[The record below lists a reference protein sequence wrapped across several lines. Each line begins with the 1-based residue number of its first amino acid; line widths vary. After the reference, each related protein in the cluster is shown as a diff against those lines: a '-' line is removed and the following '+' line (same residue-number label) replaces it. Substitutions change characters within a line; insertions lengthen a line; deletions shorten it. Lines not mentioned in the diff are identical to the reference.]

1 MKHGQIGD
9 KIIKILLISV
19 GVVVFLAVIVTTYN
33 IFQSNT
39 PEILNNCVMKPVL
52 VSSEEEGIPI
62 LSRDDAVAFLES
74 RINGSF
80 AFTQNTVDVCSPPN
94 IGYLYSASDNASY
107 VLCEDGAF
115 YKYESICIEGGQ
127 AKSLVSM
134 FTKDKNVEQK

>member
-1 MKHGQIGD
+1 MRHGQIGE

-19 GVVVFLAVIVTTYN
+19 GVVAFLAVIVTTYD
-33 IFQSNT
+33 IFQKNS

-52 VSSEEEGIPI
+52 VSSEGAPI
-62 LSRDDAVAFLES
+62 LSRDDAAAFLES

-80 AFTQNTVDVCSPPN
+80 AFTQNTVDVCNPPN
-94 IGYLYSASDNASY
+94 MGYVYFTSDNVSY

-115 YKYESICIEGGQ
+115 YKYESICVEGGQ

-134 FTKDKNVEQK
+134 LTKDKSAEKK